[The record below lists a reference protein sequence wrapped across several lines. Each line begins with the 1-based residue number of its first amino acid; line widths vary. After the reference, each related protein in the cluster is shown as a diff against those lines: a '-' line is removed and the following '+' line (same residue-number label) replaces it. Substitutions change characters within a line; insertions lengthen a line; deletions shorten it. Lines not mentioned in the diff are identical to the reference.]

1 MPGPFVFRR
10 ALGLITAAALSAA
23 LLAAGCGEDATAP
36 PPQPPASACS
46 PESIVAADFA
56 LPDVNP
62 SSTTYEDTLA
72 PRQYL
77 GMISAW
83 YFGHST

>member
-1 MPGPFVFRR
+1 VPGRFVLRR
-10 ALGLITAAALSAA
+10 CLGLITAAALSAA

-36 PPQPPASACS
+36 PPPAPACS
-46 PESIVAADFA
+46 PESIVAADFS

-62 SSTTYEDTLA
+62 SSTTYDDTVS
-72 PRQYL
+72 PRQYQ